1 MKTSLQRIV
10 IVFTKEVV
18 DNLRDRRSLISSLAS
33 TLIGPVLLL
42 MMVIIL
48 GKTLWRDQTE
58 NKLKLPVVG
67 AEHAPTLILYL
78 EQNNVEI
85 ISGPDDPETAV
96 RNGDANVVLVIPAA
110 YGDDFEHGRPAAIQL
125 VADSSR
131 QSAFADIQRTT
142 NLLES
147 YTKVIG
153 SLRLLARGISPTV
166 TEVLAVET
174 VDVSTPQ
181 TQVLI
186 FLNMMP
192 YFIIMVIFIGG
203 MHVIVDATAGE
214 RERGSLEPL
223 LINPVNRSEFV
234 IGKLLAS
241 IPFAILSVFVTLLA
255 FALSFNAF
263 PIEEYIGFPM
273 SIDINAL
280 VGIFFIS
287 LPMIFLA
294 SAIQM
299 IVTSFTRS
307 YKEAQTYTGFLP
319 LVPALPGLALA
330 FVAVKPTLWM
340 MMIPTFGQQI
350 LINQMMRGE
359 PIDPLNILVSTVST
373 TLAAVACIFVAI
385 HLYQQERLLYGS
397 K

>member
-1 MKTSLQRIV
+1 MKTSLQRIA

-33 TLIGPVLLL
+33 TLIGPILILL
-42 MMVIIL
+42 MVIIL

-58 NKLKLPVVG
+58 NKLKLQVVG
-67 AEHAPTLILYL
+67 AANAPTLILYL

-85 ISGPDDPETAV
+85 IPGPADPETAV

-142 NLLES
+142 DLLEN
-147 YTKVIG
+147 YTKVMG
-153 SLRLLARGISPTV
+153 SLRLMARGISPAV
-166 TEVLAVET
+166 TEVLAIEN

-223 LINPVNRSEFV
+223 LINPVRRSEFV
-234 IGKLLAS
+234 LGKLLAS
-241 IPFAILSVFVTLLA
+241 IPFATLSVFVTLLA

-359 PIDPLNILVSTVST
+359 PIDPLNIFVSTVAT
-373 TLAAVACIFVAI
+373 TLAAVACILVAI
-385 HLYQQERLLYGS
+385 HLYQQERLLFGS

>member
-1 MKTSLQRIV
+1 MKASLQRIA
-10 IVFTKEVV
+10 IVLIKEVL
-18 DNLRDRRSLISSLAS
+18 DNLRDRRSLISSLAT
-33 TLIGPVLLL
+33 TLIGPGILLL
-42 MMVIIL
+42 MVIIL
-48 GKTLWRDQTE
+48 GKTLFRDQTE

-67 AEHAPTLILYL
+67 AENAPTLILYL

-85 ISGPDDPETAV
+85 IPGPEDPETAV
-96 RNGDANVVLVIPAA
+96 RNGDSNVVLMIPAA
-110 YGDDFEHGRPAAIQL
+110 YGEDFELGHPAAIQL
-125 VADSSR
+125 IVDSSR
-131 QSAFADIQRTT
+131 QSAFVDIQRITK
-142 NLLES
+142 LLES
-147 YTKVIG
+147 FTKMIG
-153 SLRLLARGISPTV
+153 ALRLVVRGISPAV

-192 YFIIMVIFIGG
+192 YFIIMVIFVGG

-223 LINPVNRSEFV
+223 LINPVRRSEFV

-241 IPFAILSVFVTLLA
+241 VPFAVLSVFVTLLA
-255 FALSFNAF
+255 FALSFNVF
-263 PIEEYIGFPM
+263 PIEEVIGYPM
-273 SIDINAL
+273 SIDSNAL

-299 IVTSFTRS
+299 IISSYTRS

-330 FVAVKPTLWM
+330 FVPVEPTLWM

-359 PIDPLNILVSTVST
+359 PIDPLNIIVSTVST
-373 TLAAVACIFVAI
+373 TLAAVFCILVAI
-385 HLYQQERLLYGS
+385 RLYQQERLLYG
-397 K
+397 KK

>member
-1 MKTSLQRIV
+1 MRTSLQRIV
-10 IVFTKEVV
+10 IVFVKEVV

-42 MMVIIL
+42 LMVIIL

-58 NKLKLPVVG
+58 NKLKLQVVG

-85 ISGPDDPETAV
+85 IPGPDDPETAV
-96 RNGDANVVLVIPAA
+96 RNGDANVVLVIPAD
-110 YGDDFEHGRPAAIQL
+110 YGDDFEQGRPAAIQL

-142 NLLES
+142 DLLEN

-153 SLRLLARGISPTV
+153 SLRLMARGISPTV
-166 TEVLAVET
+166 TEVLAIET

-223 LINPVNRSEFV
+223 LINPVKRSEFV

-241 IPFAILSVFVTLLA
+241 IPFATLAVFVTLFA

-273 SIDINAL
+273 SIDLNAL

-330 FVAVKPTLWM
+330 FVNVKPTLWM

-359 PIDPLNILVSTVST
+359 PIDPLNIFVSTVST
-373 TLAAVACIFVAI
+373 TLAAVFCIFVAI
-385 HLYQQERLLYGS
+385 RLYQQERLLYGS

>member
-1 MKTSLQRIV
+1 MKKSLQRIT

-18 DNLRDRRSLISSLAS
+18 DNLRDRRSLISSLVS
-33 TLIGPVLLL
+33 TLIGPGILLL
-42 MMVIIL
+42 MIIIL
-48 GKTLWRDQTE
+48 GKTLFRDQTE
-58 NKLKLPVVG
+58 NKLKLPVIG
-67 AEHAPTLILYL
+67 AERAPTLMLFL
-78 EQNNVEI
+78 EQNNVETI
-85 ISGPDDPETAV
+85 PAPDDPQTAV
-96 RNGDANVVLVIPAA
+96 RNGDSNVVLVISENYGVNFETGKPA
-110 YGDDFEHGRPAAIQL
+110 DIQL
-125 VADSSR
+125 IMDSTR
-131 QSAFADIQRTT
+131 QSAYSDTQRVTK
-142 NLLES
+142 LLDS
-147 YTKVIG
+147 YIKMLG
-153 SLRLLARGISPTV
+153 SLRLVARGISPTV
-166 TEVLAVET
+166 TEVLAIET

-214 RERGSLEPL
+214 RERSSLEPL
-223 LINPVNRSEFV
+223 LINPVKRSEFV

-241 IPFAILSVFVTLLA
+241 IPFAILAVFVTLLA
-255 FALSFNAF
+255 FALAFNLF
-263 PIEEYIGFPM
+263 PIEEVIGYPM
-273 SIDINAL
+273 SIDVNAL
-280 VGIFFIS
+280 IGIFFIS

-299 IVTSFTRS
+299 IISSYTRS

-319 LVPALPGLALA
+319 LVPALPGIALA
-330 FVAVKPTLWM
+330 FMAVKPTLWM
-340 MMIPTFGQQI
+340 MLIPTFGQQI

-359 PIDPLNILVSTVST
+359 PIDPLYVVVSTVST

-385 HLYQQERLLYGS
+385 RLYQQERLLYGA

>member
-33 TLIGPVLLL
+33 TLIGPILILL
-42 MMVIIL
+42 MVIIL

-58 NKLKLPVVG
+58 NKLKLQVVG
-67 AEHAPTLILYL
+67 AENAPTLISYL

-85 ISGPDDPETAV
+85 IPGPDDPETAV

-110 YGDDFEHGRPAAIQL
+110 YGDEFEHGRPAAIKL

-142 NLLES
+142 DLLEN
-147 YTKVIG
+147 YRKVIG
-153 SLRLLARGISPTV
+153 SLRLMARGISPAV
-166 TEVLAVET
+166 TEVLAIEN

-273 SIDINAL
+273 SIDVHAL
-280 VGIFFIS
+280 IGIFFIS

-373 TLAAVACIFVAI
+373 TLTAVACILVAI
-385 HLYQQERLLYGS
+385 RLYQQERLLYGS

>member
-1 MKTSLQRIV
+1 MKTSLQRITTV
-10 IVFTKEVV
+10 LIKEVV
-18 DNLRDRRSLISSLAS
+18 DNLRDHRSLVSSLAS
-33 TLIGPVLLL
+33 TLIGPVLILI
-42 MMVIIL
+42 MVIIL

-58 NKLKLPVVG
+58 NKLKLHVVG
-67 AEHAPTLILYL
+67 AEHASTLILYL

-85 ISGPDDPETAV
+85 IPGPDDPETAV

-223 LINPVNRSEFV
+223 LINPVKRSEFV

-241 IPFAILSVFVTLLA
+241 IPFATLSVFVTLLA

-350 LINQMMRGE
+350 LINQLMRGE

>member
-1 MKTSLQRIV
+1 MRTSPQRIV
-10 IVFTKEVV
+10 IVFVKEVV
-18 DNLRDRRSLISSLAS
+18 DNLRDRRSLVSSLAS
-33 TLIGPVLLL
+33 TLIGPVLILL
-42 MMVIIL
+42 MVIIL

-58 NKLKLPVVG
+58 NKLKLQVVG

-85 ISGPDDPETAV
+85 IPGPDDPETAV
-96 RNGDANVVLVIPAA
+96 RNGDANVVLVIPPA

-142 NLLES
+142 DLLEN

-153 SLRLLARGISPTV
+153 SLRLMARGISPTV
-166 TEVLAVET
+166 TEVLAIET

-223 LINPVNRSEFV
+223 LINPVKRSEFV

-241 IPFAILSVFVTLLA
+241 IPFATLAVFVTLFA

-330 FVAVKPTLWM
+330 FVNVKPTLWM

-359 PIDPLNILVSTVST
+359 PIDPLNIFVSTVST
-373 TLAAVACIFVAI
+373 TLAAVFCIFVAI
-385 HLYQQERLLYGS
+385 RLYQQERLLYGA